1 MIKKVNTIVKRLLLW
16 WDPDFTKVTPKERKA
31 LEDADKEMKNGEYFT
46 DDEVWNN
53 EQAMFNHSLLKLLNI
68 TRGKVSY
75 LETYIVVTF

>member
-1 MIKKVNTIVKRLLLW
+1 MKPQCLSADMRDVKMIKKVNTIVKRLLLW

-53 EQAMFNHSLLKLLNI
+53 E
-68 TRGKVSY
+68 
-75 LETYIVVTF
+75 